1 METTEN
7 AGGKGNRSAAILL
20 HAVRSEKK
28 VKVRFSME
36 EKKKNNKAVVSGS
49 GSVHF
54 DVHKAL
60 GKHGSRFLR
69 TDDTQNSVWFQVKR
83 GASGH
88 GCPLTVRQGR
98 EKKQNETKERKKENL
113 KKCM

>member
-1 METTEN
+1 MVFYLPLHLLSCSSLAIATQN
-7 AGGKGNRSAAILL
+7 PHLKPKRGSGDHRKRWGKGKQVGSHFTACSPVRKKGEGEVL
-20 HAVRSEKK
+20 HGG
-28 VKVRFSME
+28 
-36 EKKKNNKAVVSGS
+36 KKKNNKAVVSGS

-83 GASGH
+83 GA
-88 GCPLTVRQGR
+88 
-98 EKKQNETKERKKENL
+98 
-113 KKCM
+113 